1 MGANRVND
9 MDVEV
14 VDSSSIENKLIAD
27 ISEYK
32 RINRELNATNAEL
45 RNNVACMQ
53 MDIDEK
59 NAIIQKLTHTI
70 EVLRN
75 AQLQSDKEALEQ
87 RRKSDVLI
95 TEMSIKSSIDEK
107 EISTLRGQ
115 IAQLESKLKVF
126 TLGPIV
132 MKEPALPDVVIPVGK
147 YVITP
152 CSKNELLYVGWY
164 FNSIRVNAKYSVDDV
179 AKETRTSKNV
189 IITLETD
196 TKSKIS
202 VKLLLWYLKHQSD
215 IPLDMTKSDCHILCD
230 WLQQLRGS
238 ASYDDISKDT
248 GVKRHII
255 EKMENANHMHKQVYT
270 KLICWY
276 IKQNEIGD

>member
-1 MGANRVND
+1 MGADKVNPID
-9 MDVEV
+9 IEV
-14 VDSSSIENKLIAD
+14 ISSSSIENKLITD

-53 MDIDEK
+53 SDIDEK
-59 NAIIQKLTHTI
+59 NVIIQKLTHTI

-87 RRKSDVLI
+87 RRKSDILI

-115 IAQLESKLKVF
+115 IEQLESKLKVF

-132 MKEPALPDVVIPVGK
+132 TKEPALPDVAIPAGK

-164 FNSIRVNAKYSVDDV
+164 LNNIRIKSKCSINDV
-179 AKETRTSKNV
+179 AKDTHVSKNI
-189 IITLETD
+189 IITTETD
-196 TKSKIS
+196 TKSKLS
-202 VKLLLWYLKHQSD
+202 VKLLMWYIKHQSD
-215 IPLDMTKSDCHILCD
+215 VTLDLTKSDSHILCD
-230 WLQQLRGS
+230 WLKQLRGGVD
-238 ASYDDISKDT
+238 YDVISRET
-248 GVKRHII
+248 GIKRHII
-255 EKMENANHMHKQVYT
+255 EKMEDVHSSYKQVYT

-276 IKQNEIGD
+276 IKQIK

>member
-45 RNNVACMQ
+45 RNNVVYMQ
-53 MDIDEK
+53 SDIDEK
-59 NAIIQKLTHTI
+59 NVIIQKLTHTV

-115 IAQLESKLKVF
+115 IEQLESKLKVF

-132 MKEPALPDVVIPVGK
+132 AKEPALPDVAIPAGK

-164 FNSIRVNAKYSVDDV
+164 LNNTRIKSKYSIDDV
-179 AKETRTSKNV
+179 AKDTRVSKNI
-189 IITLETD
+189 IITTETD
-196 TKSKIS
+196 TKSKLS
-202 VKLLLWYLKHQSD
+202 VKLLIWYIKHQSD
-215 IPLDMTKSDCHILCD
+215 ITLDLTKSDSYILCD
-230 WLQQLRGS
+230 WLKQLRGDV
-238 ASYDDISKDT
+238 SYDVISQET
-248 GVKRHII
+248 GIKRHII
-255 EKMENANHMHKQVYT
+255 EKMEDVRSSPKQVYT

-276 IKQNEIGD
+276 IKQIK